1 MCVCVCIERLDLQD
15 LTLALAEA
23 EVDWQSYTAAT
34 SDARATRT
42 CLPGRFAVMLVPLC
56 LAQRAV
62 KRKLCL
68 FVANE
73 PSRKKMA
80 AVSAQTHAWLMHAC
94 TSDYPSEDLT
104 NNDGWPSKMV

>member
-1 MCVCVCIERLDLQD
+1 VCVCAWRERDWT
-15 LTLALAEA
+15 LTLVLAEG
-23 EVDWQSYTAAT
+23 EGSNLPAT
-34 SDARATRT
+34 LATRT